1 MKFIDRFPQNST
13 MLMWGV
19 ELSVDEFLKH
29 VFSLRVNDVAK
40 LNIIK
45 RAGGSGKKTF
55 NVNNGKNFKV
65 VAMFDCE
72 CEKSWYYV

>member
-29 VFSLRVNDVAK
+29 VFSLKVNDVAK

-45 RAGGSGKKTF
+45 RAVDSGKKTF

-72 CEKSWYYV
+72 GEKSWYYV